1 MTLYMIHYIL
11 YVAYI
16 SQLEVKCP
24 AFDDFKKRIMGRN
37 QGNTLGRY
45 IELDFIG
52 GNMIMC
58 MICATRKYIK

>member
-1 MTLYMIHYIL
+1 MIHYI
-11 YVAYI
+11 YMSHI
-16 SQLEVKCP
+16 SVSWRSSAQHSMIL
-24 AFDDFKKRIMGRN
+24 KKKIMGRN